1 MLSKKLIELYDK
13 LASWEHETVKE
24 CGLTLQQMHTLEVIG
39 SNESIKMKEI
49 SEKLGIVTGTLT
61 VMIDRLTKLD
71 LVRRVVNSNDKRS
84 FNIELTDK
92 GKELYH
98 EHSHHH
104 DVLAEEL
111 TQELSDQEKQD
122 LTQLLDKILRRI

>member
-13 LASWEHETVKE
+13 LSSWEHETVKE

-39 SNESIKMKEI
+39 SNKSIKMKEI

-61 VMIDRLTKLD
+61 VMIDRLTKLN
-71 LVRRVVNSNDKRS
+71 LVRRLVNHNDKRS

-92 GKELYH
+92 GKELYQ